1 MFFPFYI
8 AKRYLFAKSN
18 QNAINIIAAITGLVI
33 VVGAFALFV
42 VLAGFAGLKAYSL
55 QFVNTIDPDMKIFPQ
70 TGKTLVVDSLSL
82 QKIQQ
87 IDGVVAYSRVVE
99 DRAFFSYNDK
109 NHVGVVKGVDRFFA
123 EIHPTDSLLGYGQW
137 FREDDAE
144 AVVGYGVATA
154 LSLPLFDY
162 ENPLKM
168 MAPKPG
174 KGNIN
179 RPDEAFVEINLLP
192 VGLFTVSEEIDKK
205 YVFCDIRLANE
216 LLSLPDDRVSYL
228 EIQLAPNADEQAVRI
243 ALEDVLKTPVTIKNR
258 LELNASL
265 YKMLNTENLATYLI
279 FTLIIVV
286 ALFNV
291 AGTIIMTIID
301 KKNNLKTLYSLG
313 AGLSDIRKIF
323 FVQGSLLSAG
333 GSLAGILLAWML
345 VTAQQKWA
353 WVMITPTLPYPVK
366 TEWQNTV
373 LVFATITVLGLLASL
388 LAASRINKKLLL

>member
-55 QFVNTIDPDMKIFPQ
+55 QFVNTIDPDMKVFPQ

-137 FREDDAE
+137 FREYDAE

-179 RPDEAFVEINLLP
+179 RPDEAFVEIHLLP

-216 LLSLPDDRVSYL
+216 LLSLPDNRVSYL

-243 ALEDVLKTPVTIKNR
+243 ALEDVFKTPVTIKNR

-333 GSLAGILLAWML
+333 GSLVGILLAWML
-345 VTAQQKWA
+345 VAAQQKWA

-366 TEWQNTV
+366 TEWQNTL

>member
-1 MFFPFYI
+1 M
-8 AKRYLFAKSN
+8 
-18 QNAINIIAAITGLVI
+18 
-33 VVGAFALFV
+33 
-42 VLAGFAGLKAYSL
+42 
-55 QFVNTIDPDMKIFPQ
+55 
-70 TGKTLVVDSLSL
+70 
-82 QKIQQ
+82 
-87 IDGVVAYSRVVE
+87 
-99 DRAFFSYNDK
+99 
-109 NHVGVVKGVDRFFA
+109 
-123 EIHPTDSLLGYGQW
+123 
-137 FREDDAE
+137 
-144 AVVGYGVATA
+144 
-154 LSLPLFDY
+154 
-162 ENPLKM
+162 
-168 MAPKPG
+168 
-174 KGNIN
+174 
-179 RPDEAFVEINLLP
+179 
-192 VGLFTVSEEIDKK
+192 SEEIDKK

-216 LLSLPDDRVSYL
+216 LLSLPDNRVSYL

-243 ALEDVLKTPVTIKNR
+243 ALEDVFKTPVTIKNR

-333 GSLAGILLAWML
+333 GSLVGILLAWML
-345 VTAQQKWA
+345 VAAQQKWA

-366 TEWQNTV
+366 TEWQNTL

-388 LAASRINKKLLL
+388 LAASRINKKLML